1 LPLPY
6 ISSCPSE
13 LGLFTNRLGPK
24 KDATL
29 ALLVIGPVRIVPV
42 QRLDAMAALFQTAAV
57 AVAHVFRHSWS

>member
-1 LPLPY
+1 LPLPC

-13 LGLFTNRLGPK
+13 LGLFSNRLGPK

-29 ALLVIGPVRIVPV
+29 ALPVIGPVRIVPV
-42 QRLDAMAALFQTAAV
+42 ERLDAMAALFQTAAV